1 MHFNSP
7 RDWFET
13 CGIKKHYSEGANL
26 LGRAE
31 NYFCYLHI
39 YLFIFLIFFQETEVN
54 GTTDARCY
62 DYGWASFGTLIQSP
76 YLKVRWKLL
85 LDKDLVMSVQGSV
98 ENFL

>member
-1 MHFNSP
+1 MVHFNSP

-39 YLFIFLIFFQETEVN
+39 YLVFFFFRKLKLMVPQVPAVMIMA
-54 GTTDARCY
+54 GQVLAH
-62 DYGWASFGTLIQSP
+62 SFNLRI
-76 YLKVRWKLL
+76 
-85 LDKDLVMSVQGSV
+85 
-98 ENFL
+98 